1 MTGEEYAKAKQV
13 KAARKRYDERVAEH
27 RCVTCG
33 EQDERTLAGRTRCAA
48 CYAKAYKWPQRM
60 TDESR
65 KSAALKKREFRAAMK
80 AEGRCMNCGAQD
92 YLTLRGKPLC
102 AGCQRRRNRQQKDYR
117 ESGGMAEAGKRRRDA
132 RRAAGLCTKC
142 GKNRPEEG
150 HVQCTDCLVRDR
162 MYRRRQRAAMEKAR

>member
-13 KAARKRYDERVAEH
+13 KAARKRYDARVAEH

-33 EQDERTLAGRTRCAA
+33 AQDERTLAGRTRCAA
-48 CYAKAYKWPQRM
+48 CYAKAYKWPQRA

-102 AGCQRRRNRQQKDYR
+102 VACQRRRNRQQKDYR
-117 ESGGMAEAGKRRRDA
+117 ESGGMSDAGTRGGRRGYAPSAARTGRRRA
-132 RRAAGLCTKC
+132 MCNAPTAWCGTGCT
-142 GKNRPEEG
+142 G
-150 HVQCTDCLVRDR
+150 
-162 MYRRRQRAAMEKAR
+162 

>member
-48 CYAKAYKWPQRM
+48 CYAKAYKWPQ
-60 TDESR
+60 TATEESR
-65 KSAALKKREFRAAMK
+65 KSAALKKREQRAAWR
-80 AEGRCMNCGAQD
+80 AEMRCTSCGAQD
-92 YLTLRGKPLC
+92 YLTFRGKPLC
-102 AGCQRRRNRQQKDYR
+102 AACQRRRNRQQKEYR

-162 MYRRRQRAAMEKAR
+162 MYGMRRRRDVRR